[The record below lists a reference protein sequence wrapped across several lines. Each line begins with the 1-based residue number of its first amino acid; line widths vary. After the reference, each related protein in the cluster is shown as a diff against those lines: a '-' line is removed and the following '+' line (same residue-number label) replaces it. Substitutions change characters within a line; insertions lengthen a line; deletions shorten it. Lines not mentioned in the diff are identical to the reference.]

1 MLQPTK
7 KIPTPD
13 EVLGENK
20 IPTPQEILGDTLKKK
35 ESTESTSTIPE
46 NNSES
51 VQTIG
56 SLDGVGSNGFPA
68 IDQNLGVPGLKP
80 DLKTVE
86 QLANPPKSNTDSTK
100 PIKKFEGLI
109 PDKTKGFYRQ
119 GEENVEDKKYIDE
132 GFSNKTEYVAEE
144 GKLVPKTKTT
154 YVSEATKNLKANY
167 AKEIGRK
174 SISEY
179 DPNLTEENLQ
189 REKEQSGVLN
199 TLGKVGK
206 YVLNA
211 TGESLSAWNE
221 ALGGDEGYFTID
233 QYEPLQD
240 QKKQAKKDLQ
250 REGLPITEEAIQKRA
265 EDIFRKEDRIQQIQ
279 KRVDA
284 NLPEDYDREG
294 IWKELKLDN
303 LKNNDKLRSAV
314 ATIDINKKQIDDFNK
329 YAAYV
334 NSLPKEKITQDKV
347 DKYNKLL
354 AEAQDSSE
362 SLEYY
367 QKTFP
372 KLLKEVKSSDEL
384 LDVMKFNYNDYEKA
398 YSNITGLGKTIAMGS
413 LKLAGETANYTDQ
426 ILGREGQDTGYR
438 QAIID
443 VANEELDKNTKDKE
457 QYIRYKAK
465 DINSFSDGGS
475 FMAQLGTEQLP
486 VYATLVLAPEI
497 GLPLLGSGTAG
508 EQFRNM
514 EVEEMQPFAKQT
526 TFGQKLAT
534 AYLYGSA
541 ETLFERLG
549 TVSVLKNIEKS
560 IARASNASR
569 KLIYEGAAKESTKL
583 AKRLGLNTA
592 IEGGTEYLTAEAQIG
607 ADKYVSGKN
616 ISSQQANERR
626 FESTVAGGLMGGS
639 MTLMGGVWG
648 SIAQKAKLYSENK
661 DIKETKAI
669 LSQIDLL
676 SDELKNNPNLNAE
689 DKKIIYD
696 KMNDLTNKSFDI
708 VIKNSEKGKNFSAK
722 ENQFL
727 VDINVKQDQLKQKFE
742 ELKNSNISTEQKEL
756 LVKDL
761 NNQYAQLEKDRN
773 STLKGEFETI
783 PDIRK
788 IITFQK
794 KEEDNLKDDQAL
806 INKAKPKAEVPKQ
819 SENKKVI
826 IPDEIKDEHS
836 RALEGHQ
843 ESIADLEKKLAEE
856 KALPWLKRDKQ
867 EQKWIEED
875 IKFHK
880 ESAKMLEENPVQ
892 YYKDFLKSEKAS
904 HENRLKEGSE
914 DGYGKTYK
922 DLMIERFGSTDF
934 ETTNSRFIEDIN
946 SKIAKLEDA
955 NKPQAEVPQ
964 QAEAEKVAE
973 VSPEVADVEKRRQA
987 EIKKYD
993 ERDAR
998 SLEAITPNNPNHPT
1012 FKVGM
1017 KVAHGMNIKENL
1029 NADNW
1034 NGEGKG
1040 YTVIT
1045 AVKESAEFGEDGKM
1059 TKVAKVETAIFN
1071 SKEEADA
1078 AIQATFEKA
1087 KNLAGKAQEKANAK
1101 YDAELEALKTK
1112 ETPKSQE
1119 VSPVEDVVAK
1129 SISKEEYADFV
1140 DNNNVSDERLN
1151 SISEKVKNQEKLSE
1165 QENAIF
1171 VGKTSEI
1178 NKIIADAGKKNGD
1191 IAPNGNVRLGASNVG
1206 ESGITEQ
1213 ESPQADE
1220 SKKDL
1225 IEVYHGGTIKEISDI
1240 NREAYFSRDKEQAK
1254 EYARGNDGKVRKF
1267 LIDKN
1272 KIGDEEV
1279 VRQVIN
1285 ELELEPKEK
1294 DEGWVFDDL
1303 NLYEIIDTKF
1313 ESSLSESDQK
1323 VLFDELKKRGFQA
1336 IEFTDMN
1343 LKTLKN
1349 DIQNIVVLDKSI
1361 ISKNEKAPKSNS
1373 AANRNVQP
1381 RVEPM
1386 GESGI
1391 TEQQSAAKESVPSAV
1406 DVKPSEAENEVNLE
1420 DIENFI
1426 NETYLKDEKSSTTT
1440 EADQGAVKNSNRENR
1455 AIPIGEKG
1463 KKQVKVTKEGK
1474 VSLQGRKALAKRQF
1488 KGDRKTASQID
1499 PTDATSLALRYF
1511 VNGGKISSDYFN
1523 SQGERQARS
1532 NGLHGIAAKEAK
1544 TAKGEKATID
1554 AVAHE
1559 IWESQENSE
1568 LKLSTEDIKNAVE
1581 EVVNG
1586 NLTVQ
1591 DAVASILGKYNVEE
1605 QNDADYEKDYAQA
1618 IQEYQ
1623 QEENYSEEHIQEVE
1637 SVLDYLSDAEIIELA
1652 NSQEKSFDD
1661 YTKDLESRQVTYDL
1675 GAFSERGTIQ
1685 PDGWILS
1692 ENGELLSPQSVRNVK
1707 QVNPYIEVGILSEFG
1722 NIGKE
1727 GVVTLL
1733 KAIKAQ
1739 LSMESGGVGKPFG
1752 VNIWTNEQGEIKYVG
1767 NNAKRSKGLIQNTFA
1782 FDLNDNLLKEKSIIN
1797 SKEALKA
1804 VEEVISNIPEKLEVK
1819 TPISKDT
1826 PELKEVNSK
1835 LEKANEKLRIA
1846 KEALDRKAKS
1856 LDKELLKDNEDIFG
1870 ERKTQNENKLFD
1882 ERVDGNARNKA
1893 TEKERQAIKD
1903 AQKEVKDLTEA
1914 KSKIESG
1921 EINSTK
1927 QMVFD
1932 EVDRIAQKIKDIL
1945 PGIDDP
1951 DLKKQG
1957 ISQDDL
1963 IDLVANAVKA
1973 LVSKGIDINDAIRQV
1988 VASIKERFNVEVD
2001 EKLVKE
2007 KIGVEKPKSK
2017 TKNPLREKS
2026 SEEIADELGISEKD
2040 YLDLKAFVANEPSSG
2055 IFNEYLSA
2063 DTIADVFGDG
2073 PTNDQQ
2079 YEQKVL
2085 LNAVQHGNSVLEKAR
2100 SIFGENYMSKTLEF
2114 LQNVKLG
2121 NFEKAMVYA
2130 ALENE
2135 IDTLVKSNPSNKVF
2149 LATQRLIY
2157 ADSQANLRNSS
2168 KGLNA
2173 GRLRRIHNAIK
2184 NGYDIDKLTIGLI
2197 KPEQQEAKQ
2206 ILKDAIPTGDNLN
2219 KASEQEENTEIE
2231 KPRVYTQQEF
2241 EVELKKAVQAS
2252 VGKSR
2257 NDLSKKGKDIA
2268 DKIRRLKLN
2277 KDVAKADLSLGAYD
2291 LAIEAIAQLVEK
2303 GSTVAQAIK
2312 NVLSDVKYKDIDADK
2327 LRQDI
2332 LGVVNTPRIKDVV
2345 KQALIDAGFSR
2356 EITVTKNAK
2365 DENGNDIIENGKKV
2379 KIKETKEVLDWNK
2392 LTGRMNSVEALRA
2405 NVEGKLKEQGY
2416 TNTQI
2421 EEISNE
2427 LETEYKRLTEYIA
2440 DKALTEL
2447 ERRNQIPKPVNRKSD
2462 LDRLVDYHN
2471 KGLFGESAKGYERLI
2486 NKIVGITKREQD
2498 VLDKIESEIEKIK
2511 NLREV
2516 KIDGSFPDAQS
2527 IESQA
2532 SYIAKSIRN
2541 IIAWSNLMNS
2551 RIDKQIIDVIS
2562 DIAGISRAAV
2572 LGNLYNAFQN
2582 IYSNNRAGFLAR
2594 MKFKAKGYWTPE
2606 LNDVFNELKK
2616 SVTSDV
2622 LINRGLDFGDVVSPF
2637 SNHSI
2642 FIEKLKDYIEKKY
2655 PEGRK
2660 RRMIIGALNTFEGR
2674 LFLNVMDSR
2683 FKSKIVNID
2692 FVINLVDVLTS
2703 ERAGKSKMTKE
2714 EAVNFVSES
2723 LTGVNLEKAK
2733 VLAKKFIN
2741 DVNAMKENTL
2751 LENEDNIKRLAFDIV
2766 RENLTSGNNF
2776 TMDEINDIYQASMKS
2791 GGANIG
2797 HESNNIISESLK
2809 NLNNWIE
2816 KKVED
2821 AMKEKDYD
2829 KATKYATYAFISKN
2843 ITYPYMSGGFNWVVL
2858 EAEAGTP
2865 LGLATGAYKSYKN
2878 KNIDLLTDVGR
2889 KRMKEDLVN
2898 KRDAE
2903 SKLFRGIWGTSIG
2916 VAAYLAY
2923 YGLQAVSGVG
2933 DDDEEN
2939 KRISNKYLR
2948 EHPEQRKIFDK
2959 FSPEV
2964 YAVSLSVSDER
2975 LSKYLL
2981 NKMGYKTDQNDNVLT
2996 LLKSLQNKN
3005 SSTPG
3010 ALGVLLGQ
3018 IVSTPGAWRILRDSK
3033 RLFREL
3039 QGEPMAQTEQR
3050 VTSFLNG
3057 YFKGALVDYL
3067 GLRPGTN
3074 YDLEKVKK
3082 EIQNKKT
3089 DFTNYTNGIA
3099 NDINSGKITK
3109 EDAAKLVNKK
3119 YEDNDE
3125 LLDKA
3130 KEIIQNSVNDKEIR
3144 EGLKDADIWYMEMHN
3159 EKDIRAKAYI
3169 YYQNEL
3175 KNNASKTDKNFDEYM
3190 NIALYGIDEDY
3201 YKKFIDLA
3209 IEYKDVEEQKSKKK
3223 PIN

>member
-1 MLQPTK
+1 MTAGGFGIIDYGFNATYGALGIDIGPKENSEIVTGLRGASKNIRDRIAKPINVDNIEDAGDFGDWMANTVIANQVPIYGLIATGPGGILALGGSSLGTKYGDMVQEMNPDNPVEGQILKNYSNAELAWKPVGFGIAETASALVDAHIMKGAARVLASATQPERRLISQTVARKLLDVGKQTVKGGVYESTDEMATQGVENLIDGKPFTEGMKDAGGAGGAMGALIPFFAGNIAIATKPFSIDNKIQNSAKKTLALEKELANPNLSEDAK
-7 KIPTPD
+7 KIIQTNF
-13 EVLGENK
+13 EESKKTTENLLK
-20 IPTPQEILGDTLKKK
+20 KKVKDISKMPNENFQEILRIENEQAKLKEKAVEIK
-35 ESTESTSTIPE
+35 T
-46 NNSES
+46 
-51 VQTIG
+51 Q
-56 SLDGVGSNGFPA
+56 DGISDN
-68 IDQNLGVPGLKP
+68 
-80 DLKTVE
+80 
-86 QLANPPKSNTDSTK
+86 
-100 PIKKFEGLI
+100 IKKQLLS
-109 PDKTKGFYRQ
+109 D
-119 GEENVEDKKYIDE
+119 
-132 GFSNKTEYVAEE
+132 FSNKFNNLETDRLDILS
-144 GKLVPKTKTT
+144 GKKTMPKIEKENEKQGEVVGENTALKDVESTTKALIVDIVQKDDFDGSKNQEIFVKASNLVPKEIWKG
-154 YVSEATKNLKANY
+154 SNLSPSDA
-167 AKEIGRK
+167 I
-174 SISEY
+174 
-179 DPNLTEENLQ
+179 
-189 REKEQSGVLN
+189 
-199 TLGKVGK
+199 
-206 YVLNA
+206 
-211 TGESLSAWNE
+211 
-221 ALGGDEGYFTID
+221 ALAYH
-233 QYEPLQD
+233 
-240 QKKQAKKDLQ
+240 KAKKDNSNPKLIEAVETLLGKPKEEVVPTKESSQ
-250 REGLPITEEAIQKRA
+250 TEKERNREQKMKEEGLMIEVPIA
-265 EDIFRKEDRIQQIQ
+265 E
-279 KRVDA
+279 
-284 NLPEDYDREG
+284 
-294 IWKELKLDN
+294 
-303 LKNNDKLRSAV
+303 
-314 ATIDINKKQIDDFNK
+314 T
-329 YAAYV
+329 
-334 NSLPKEKITQDKV
+334 
-347 DKYNKLL
+347 
-354 AEAQDSSE
+354 
-362 SLEYY
+362 
-367 QKTFP
+367 
-372 KLLKEVKSSDEL
+372 EVK
-384 LDVMKFNYNDYEKA
+384 
-398 YSNITGLGKTIAMGS
+398 T
-413 LKLAGETANYTDQ
+413 
-426 ILGREGQDTGYR
+426 
-438 QAIID
+438 
-443 VANEELDKNTKDKE
+443 
-457 QYIRYKAK
+457 
-465 DINSFSDGGS
+465 
-475 FMAQLGTEQLP
+475 
-486 VYATLVLAPEI
+486 
-497 GLPLLGSGTAG
+497 
-508 EQFRNM
+508 
-514 EVEEMQPFAKQT
+514 
-526 TFGQKLAT
+526 
-534 AYLYGSA
+534 
-541 ETLFERLG
+541 
-549 TVSVLKNIEKS
+549 
-560 IARASNASR
+560 
-569 KLIYEGAAKESTKL
+569 
-583 AKRLGLNTA
+583 
-592 IEGGTEYLTAEAQIG
+592 
-607 ADKYVSGKN
+607 
-616 ISSQQANERR
+616 
-626 FESTVAGGLMGGS
+626 
-639 MTLMGGVWG
+639 
-648 SIAQKAKLYSENK
+648 
-661 DIKETKAI
+661 
-669 LSQIDLL
+669 
-676 SDELKNNPNLNAE
+676 
-689 DKKIIYD
+689 
-696 KMNDLTNKSFDI
+696 
-708 VIKNSEKGKNFSAK
+708 
-722 ENQFL
+722 
-727 VDINVKQDQLKQKFE
+727 
-742 ELKNSNISTEQKEL
+742 
-756 LVKDL
+756 
-761 NNQYAQLEKDRN
+761 
-773 STLKGEFETI
+773 
-783 PDIRK
+783 
-788 IITFQK
+788 
-794 KEEDNLKDDQAL
+794 
-806 INKAKPKAEVPKQ
+806 EVPKQ

-856 KALPWLKRDKQ
+856 KALPWLKRDRQ

-892 YYKDFLKSEKAS
+892 YYKDFLKSKKAS

-955 NKPQAEVPQ
+955 NKPQAEVQEQP
-964 QAEAEKVAE
+964 EVKEKV
-973 VSPEVADVEKRRQA
+973 S
-987 EIKKYD
+987 
-993 ERDAR
+993 
-998 SLEAITPNNPNHPT
+998 T
-1012 FKVGM
+1012 
-1017 KVAHGMNIKENL
+1017 
-1029 NADNW
+1029 
-1034 NGEGKG
+1034 
-1040 YTVIT
+1040 
-1045 AVKESAEFGEDGKM
+1045 ES
-1059 TKVAKVETAIFN
+1059 TSVL
-1071 SKEEADA
+1071 S
-1078 AIQATFEKA
+1078 
-1087 KNLAGKAQEKANAK
+1087 
-1101 YDAELEALKTK
+1101 
-1112 ETPKSQE
+1112 
-1119 VSPVEDVVAK
+1119 
-1129 SISKEEYADFV
+1129 
-1140 DNNNVSDERLN
+1140 
-1151 SISEKVKNQEKLSE
+1151 KNQE
-1165 QENAIF
+1165 A
-1171 VGKTSEI
+1171 
-1178 NKIIADAGKKNGD
+1178 
-1191 IAPNGNVRLGASNVG
+1191 
-1206 ESGITEQ
+1206 

-1373 AANRNVQP
+1373 TANRNVQS
-1381 RVEPM
+1381 RTSNV

-1391 TEQQSAAKESVPSAV
+1391 TEQQSPTKESVPSAN
-1406 DVKPSEAENEVNLE
+1406 DVRASEAENEVNLE

-1440 EADQGAVKNSNRENR
+1440 EADQGAVKNSNEENR

-1623 QEENYSEEHIQEVE
+1623 QEEDYSQEHIQEVE
-1637 SVLDYLSDAEIIELA
+1637 SALDYLSDAEIIELA
-1652 NSQEKSFDD
+1652 NNQEKEFED
-1661 YTKDLESRQVTYDL
+1661 YIKDLESRQVTYDL

-2405 NVEGKLKEQGY
+2405 NVEAKLKEQGY

-2498 VLDKIESEIEKIK
+2498 VLDKIEAEIEKIK

-2692 FVINLVDVLTS
+2692 FVMNLVDVLTS

-2714 EAVNFVSES
+2714 DAVNFVSES

-2878 KNIDLLTDVGR
+2878 KNIDLLTDVGK
-2889 KRMKEDLVN
+2889 KRMKEDLIN
-2898 KRDAE
+2898 KRDTE
-2903 SKLFRGIWGTSIG
+2903 SKLFRGIWGTSI
-2916 VAAYLAY
+2916 AISAYLAY
-2923 YGLQAVSGVG
+2923 YGLQAVSGIG

>member
-1 MLQPTK
+1 MLQPSQDK
-7 KIPTPD
+7 SKVLYDVVSKDYDIGSYD
-13 EVLGENK
+13 EFSSKLQNPEKRKAFYEGVGKEYALGSYEEFESK
-20 IPTPQEILGDTLKKK
+20 VAPLKKK
-35 ESTESTSTIPE
+35 DKSDVTATPQKSVSETST
-46 NNSES
+46 
-51 VQTIG
+51 G

-68 IDQNLGVPGLKP
+68 IDKNLGVPGLKP

-86 QLANPPKSNTDSTK
+86 QLANPPKSNATLQAEQNNALKYQKFKQFTTLSDER
-100 PIKKFEGLI
+100 KKENAQKVEDEINGVGLLNNVASFGKEAYNSAIEGLSRLSFKMGSNTAGLKQLKVNTEPLADEKKEAKDLMI
-109 PDKTKGFYRQ
+109 RQ
-119 GEENVEDKKYIDE
+119 G
-132 GFSNKTEYVAEE
+132 
-144 GKLVPKTKTT
+144 
-154 YVSEATKNLKANY
+154 
-167 AKEIGRK
+167 
-174 SISEY
+174 
-179 DPNLTEENLQ
+179 
-189 REKEQSGVLN
+189 
-199 TLGKVGK
+199 
-206 YVLNA
+206 
-211 TGESLSAWNE
+211 
-221 ALGGDEGYFTID
+221 
-233 QYEPLQD
+233 
-240 QKKQAKKDLQ
+240 
-250 REGLPITEEAIQKRA
+250 
-265 EDIFRKEDRIQQIQ
+265 
-279 KRVDA
+279 
-284 NLPEDYDREG
+284 
-294 IWKELKLDN
+294 
-303 LKNNDKLRSAV
+303 
-314 ATIDINKKQIDDFNK
+314 
-329 YAAYV
+329 
-334 NSLPKEKITQDKV
+334 
-347 DKYNKLL
+347 
-354 AEAQDSSE
+354 
-362 SLEYY
+362 
-367 QKTFP
+367 
-372 KLLKEVKSSDEL
+372 VKP
-384 LDVMKFNYNDYEKA
+384 
-398 YSNITGLGKTIAMGS
+398 
-413 LKLAGETANYTDQ
+413 
-426 ILGREGQDTGYR
+426 
-438 QAIID
+438 
-443 VANEELDKNTKDKE
+443 
-457 QYIRYKAK
+457 K
-465 DINSFSDGGS
+465 DINSNTILELAKKIKLQKLNDSDIESRKKEFLSNTEVDFEDLKKGANLELSKISNKDKELLKQKAILEPALKDSDNRLNELNQQLANFKKNGQQPTPEFVDEYNYAIKYHNDIIKDVQKTDNQFAENRDKIGDLKTNLDLFKRQYGKVNNFISNIGATALDLAAGGFGIVDYGFNAAYGALGIDTGPKENSEIVTGLRGASKNIRDRIAKPINIDNIEDIYDFGDWMANTVIANQVPIYGLIATGPGGIVALGGS
-475 FMAQLGTEQLP
+475 SLGTKYGDMIQEMNPDNP
-486 VYATLVLAPEI
+486 VEGQILKNYSNAELAWKPVGFGIAETASALVDAHIMKGAARVLASATQPE
-497 GLPLLGSGTAG
+497 
-508 EQFRNM
+508 
-514 EVEEMQPFAKQT
+514 
-526 TFGQKLAT
+526 
-534 AYLYGSA
+534 
-541 ETLFERLG
+541 
-549 TVSVLKNIEKS
+549 
-560 IARASNASR
+560 R
-569 KLIYEGAAKESTKL
+569 KLISQTI
-583 AKRLGLNTA
+583 AKRLLEVGKQTA
-592 IEGGTEYLTAEAQIG
+592 KGGIM
-607 ADKYVSGKN
+607 
-616 ISSQQANERR
+616 
-626 FESTVAGGLMGGS
+626 ESTDEMATQGVENLIDGKPFTEGMKDAGGAGGAMGALIPFFAGNIAIATKPFS
-639 MTLMGGVWG
+639 IDNKIQNSAKKTLMLEKELANPNLSEEAKKIIQTNFEESKKTTENLLKKQVKDI
-648 SIAQKAKLYSENK
+648 SKMSNENFQEILKIENKQAKLKEKAVEIKTQDGLSN
-661 DIKETKAI
+661 DIKK
-669 LSQIDLL
+669 QLL
-676 SDELKNNPNLNAE
+676 SDFSTKFKELE
-689 DKKIIYD
+689 IDR
-696 KMNDLTNKSFDI
+696 
-708 VIKNSEKGKNFSAK
+708 
-722 ENQFL
+722 
-727 VDINVKQDQLKQKFE
+727 VDILSGKKTMPKIE
-742 ELKNSNISTEQKEL
+742 
-756 LVKDL
+756 
-761 NNQYAQLEKDRN
+761 EKDAKVEIPI
-773 STLKGEFETI
+773 TET
-783 PDIRK
+783 
-788 IITFQK
+788 Q
-794 KEEDNLKDDQAL
+794 
-806 INKAKPKAEVPKQ
+806 
-819 SENKKVI
+819 
-826 IPDEIKDEHS
+826 
-836 RALEGHQ
+836 
-843 ESIADLEKKLAEE
+843 
-856 KALPWLKRDKQ
+856 
-867 EQKWIEED
+867 
-875 IKFHK
+875 
-880 ESAKMLEENPVQ
+880 
-892 YYKDFLKSEKAS
+892 
-904 HENRLKEGSE
+904 
-914 DGYGKTYK
+914 
-922 DLMIERFGSTDF
+922 
-934 ETTNSRFIEDIN
+934 
-946 SKIAKLEDA
+946 
-955 NKPQAEVPQ
+955 PQAEVPQ
-964 QAEAEKVAE
+964 QAETEKVEIKNEGKAE
-973 VSPEVADVEKRRQA
+973 VPTEKNVQ
-987 EIKKYD
+987 
-993 ERDAR
+993 ER
-998 SLEAITPNNPNHPT
+998 LNINNP
-1012 FKVGM
+1012 FYKKVNDVLVKLGLIE
-1017 KVAHGMNIKENL
+1017 KYNPETGTGDIIGGVAQPL
-1029 NADNW
+1029 S
-1034 NGEGKG
+1034 GKG
-1040 YTVIT
+1040 GFAVGDMYFYPDGSISYVSARGTVQFDKNGNVISENT
-1045 AVKESAEFGEDGKM
+1045 KE
-1059 TKVAKVETAIFN
+1059 V
-1071 SKEEADA
+1071 
-1078 AIQATFEKA
+1078 
-1087 KNLAGKAQEKANAK
+1087 AQEKNKIEIEGTKESITNLEKTRDSEAFKYKEVTEIDILGNRKKVKRLKTTEELKESTDKINTAIDKAK
-1101 YDAELEALKTK
+1101 SRLTELEKNQ
-1112 ETPKSQE
+1112 PQE
-1119 VSPVEDVVAK
+1119 VSPVEDVVAP
-1129 SISKEEYADFV
+1129 SVEAE
-1140 DNNNVSDERLN
+1140 DNTAKLLNTVSDEGYN
-1151 SISEKVKNQEKLSE
+1151 TFINKYIDVFNEKLGS
-1165 QENAIF
+1165 NADIL
-1171 VGKTSEI
+1171 VEDVA
-1178 NKIIADAGKKNGD
+1178 KIYHDAKNNGSNPELVKSIEELLKNEATQNND
-1191 IAPNGNVRLGASNVG
+1191 ITPNGNLSTRTSNVG

-1213 ESPQADE
+1213 
-1220 SKKDL
+1220 
-1225 IEVYHGGTIKEISDI
+1225 
-1240 NREAYFSRDKEQAK
+1240 
-1254 EYARGNDGKVRKF
+1254 
-1267 LIDKN
+1267 
-1272 KIGDEEV
+1272 
-1279 VRQVIN
+1279 
-1285 ELELEPKEK
+1285 
-1294 DEGWVFDDL
+1294 
-1303 NLYEIIDTKF
+1303 
-1313 ESSLSESDQK
+1313 
-1323 VLFDELKKRGFQA
+1323 
-1336 IEFTDMN
+1336 
-1343 LKTLKN
+1343 
-1349 DIQNIVVLDKSI
+1349 
-1361 ISKNEKAPKSNS
+1361 
-1373 AANRNVQP
+1373 
-1381 RVEPM
+1381 
-1386 GESGI
+1386 
-1391 TEQQSAAKESVPSAV
+1391 QSTAKESVPSSV
-1406 DVKPSEAENEVNLE
+1406 DVGKSEIANEVNLE
-1420 DIENFI
+1420 DIQNFI
-1426 NETYLKDEKSSTTT
+1426 NETYLNDEKSSTTT
-1440 EADQGAVKNSNRENR
+1440 EADQGAVKNSNEENR

-1474 VSLQGRKALAKRQF
+1474 VSLQGRKALSKRQF
-1488 KGDRKTASQID
+1488 KGDRKTASEID
-1499 PTDATSLALRYF
+1499 PTDATSLALKYF
-1511 VNGGKISSDYFN
+1511 VNGGKIVSDYFA

-1532 NGLHGIAAKEAK
+1532 NGLNGIASS
-1544 TAKGEKATID
+1544 KGKTID
-1554 AVAHE
+1554 VIAHE

-1568 LKLSTEDIKNAVE
+1568 LKLDTQEIKNAVE

-1661 YTKDLESRQVTYDL
+1661 YAKDLESRQVTYDL
-1675 GAFSERGTIQ
+1675 GPFSEKGTIQ

-1826 PELKEVNSK
+1826 PELKEVNAK
-1835 LEKANEKLRIA
+1835 LEKANENLRIA
-1846 KEALDRKAKS
+1846 KDALDRKAKS
-1856 LDKELLKDNEDIFG
+1856 LDKELLKDAEDLFG
-1870 ERKTQNENKLFD
+1870 VRKSQSENKLFD
-1882 ERVDGNARNKA
+1882 ERVDADARNKA
-1893 TEKERQAIKD
+1893 TEKERKAISD
-1903 AQKEVKDLTEA
+1903 AQNEIKSLKEVKA
-1914 KSKIESG
+1914 KIESG
-1921 EINSTK
+1921 EVKSTK
-1927 QMVFD
+1927 ELAFE
-1932 EVDRIAQKIKDIL
+1932 EVDKYVQKIKDIL
-1945 PGIDDP
+1945 PGINDP
-1951 DLKKQG
+1951 DLNKQG

-1973 LVSKGIDINDAIRQV
+1973 LVSKGIDVNDAIRQV

-2007 KIGVEKPKSK
+2007 KLGVEKPKSK

-2026 SEEIADELGISEKD
+2026 SEEISDELGISEKE
-2040 YLDLKAFVANEPSSG
+2040 YLDLKSFVANEPSSG

-2063 DTIADVFGDG
+2063 ETIADVFGDS

-2079 YEQKVL
+2079 YEQMVL

-2173 GRLRRIHNAIK
+2173 GGLRRIHNAIK
-2184 NGYDIDKLTIGLI
+2184 NGYDVDKVTSGLI

-2219 KASEQEENTEIE
+2219 KASEQEENEIDSEERIYTQNELDEAIE
-2231 KPRVYTQQEF
+2231 KARREF
-2241 EVELKKAVQAS
+2241 EEENLGFEIRESKVKIKKEDALEQIRKIKENWKKASRDGTLSASLPYAKQVIAVAPDVIKLAKLYSQIAGMKTIDIVQAIRNDVSEVFDLISEKDIKGILKKEYGAKSRKMSEATKRKIYVKLLNKAIESLDAQIEKRSRDVVKKVDKYANDSEIQNLRDLKKQRQEELEKIDPSYSDKKKLSNAIDS
-2252 VGKSR
+2252 VNKSISELENKIADSDFSEKQKEVKEVDKKLAELREKRDSLRKEYNKRKDEYKKSLVSEDEKRKMQESQKITVLEKRLQDLKDKKAKDTLGKSSVW
-2257 NDLSKKGKDIA
+2257 NAEISDLQNQIKQEKQRQEEPKKPK
-2268 DKIRRLKLN
+2268 
-2277 KDVAKADLSLGAYD
+2277 
-2291 LAIEAIAQLVEK
+2291 
-2303 GSTVAQAIK
+2303 
-2312 NVLSDVKYKDIDADK
+2312 
-2327 LRQDI
+2327 
-2332 LGVVNTPRIKDVV
+2332 IKDVV

-2365 DENGNDIIENGKKV
+2365 DENGNDIIDSNGKKV
-2379 KIKETKEVLDWNK
+2379 KIKETKQVLDWNK

-2416 TNTQI
+2416 TDSQI

-2498 VLDKIESEIEKIK
+2498 VLDKIEAEIEKIK

-2541 IIAWSNLMNS
+2541 IIAWSNLVNS
-2551 RIDKQIIDVIS
+2551 PLKLQIITVLS

-2594 MKFKAKGYWTPE
+2594 MKFKSKGYWTPE
-2606 LNDVFNELKK
+2606 LNDAFNELKNT
-2616 SVTSDV
+2616 VTSDV
-2622 LINRGLDFGDVVSPF
+2622 LLNRGLDFGDTVSPF

-2642 FIEKLKDYIEKKY
+2642 FIEKIKDYINKKY
-2655 PEGRK
+2655 PEGVK
-2660 RRMIIGALNTFEGR
+2660 RQRAIGVLNTFEGR

-2692 FVINLVDVLTS
+2692 FVMNLVDVLTS

-2733 VLAKKFIN
+2733 VLAKKFID
-2741 DVNAMKENTL
+2741 DVNAMKEGTL
-2751 LENEDNIKRLAFDIV
+2751 LKNEDNIKRLAFDIV

-2791 GGANIG
+2791 GGINIG
-2797 HESNNIISESLK
+2797 HESNNIVSEELK
-2809 NLNNWIE
+2809 SLNNRIE

-2821 AMKEKDYD
+2821 AMKEKDFD

-2843 ITYPYMSGGFNWVVL
+2843 ILYPYMSGGLNWAVL

-2878 KNIDLLTDVGR
+2878 KNIDLLTDVGK
-2889 KRMKEDLVN
+2889 KRMKEDLIN

-2903 SKLFRGIWGTSIG
+2903 SKLFRGIWGTSI
-2916 VAAYLAY
+2916 AISAYLAY
-2923 YGLQAVSGVG
+2923 YGLQAVSGIG

-2939 KRISNKYLR
+2939 KRIFNKYLR

-3018 IVSTPGAWRILRDSK
+3018 IVSTPGAWRILRDLK

-3109 EDAAKLVNKK
+3109 EDAAKLVEKK

-3144 EGLKDADIWYMEMHN
+3144 EGLKDADIWYMEMYN

-3169 YYQNEL
+3169 YYQNVL
-3175 KNNASKTDKNFDEYM
+3175 SKKDFKEDKNFSKYM
-3190 NIALYGIDEDY
+3190 NLALYGIDEDY

-3209 IEYKDVEEQKSKKK
+3209 IEYKDVEEQKSKNK
-3223 PIN
+3223 PVN